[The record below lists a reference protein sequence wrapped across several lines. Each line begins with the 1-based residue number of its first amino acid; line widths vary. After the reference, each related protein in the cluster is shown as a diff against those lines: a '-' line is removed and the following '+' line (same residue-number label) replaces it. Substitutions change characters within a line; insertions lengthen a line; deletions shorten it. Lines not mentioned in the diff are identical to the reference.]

1 MKDMQMYIIGAYS
14 ILIGYS
20 IYQFNSPF
28 ILISLLGLILLALIE
43 AGNR

>member
-1 MKDMQMYIIGAYS
+1 MKNIQMYIMGAYS
-14 ILIGYS
+14 IIIMYS
-20 IYQFNSPF
+20 IYQFDNPF

>member
-1 MKDMQMYIIGAYS
+1 MKDMQMYIIGFYS
-14 ILIGYS
+14 LLVGFS

>member
-1 MKDMQMYIIGAYS
+1 MKNIQLYIIGFYS
-14 ILIGYS
+14 LIVGFS

-28 ILISLLGLILLALIE
+28 ILISLIGLILLALIE